1 MSGMTRLSE
10 RTDRRRDGARASAVL
25 GWLLILLAMVSCCS
39 LAETG
44 AAAHHTTLR
53 TAAATPALTPPP
65 ASAARI
71 VVAVAADDRG
81 VSSSCH
87 GVSEHAT
94 PVVLPAQAAPV
105 ALPGSAVTAPAGRLA
120 GAAGIRGP
128 SNDAVGAVDH
138 LRLQVQR
145 I

>member
-1 MSGMTRLSE
+1 MTRLSE
-10 RTDRRRDGARASAVL
+10 RTGPRRDGARASAVL
-25 GWLLILLAMVSCCS
+25 GWLLILLTMVSCCS

-44 AAAHHTTLR
+44 AAAHHATAR
-53 TAAATPALTPPP
+53 TATATPALTPAP

-71 VVAVAADDRG
+71 VVAVAPDDRG

-105 ALPGSAVTAPAGRLA
+105 ALPGSAVTAPVGRLA

>member
-1 MSGMTRLSE
+1 MTRLSE
-10 RTDRRRDGARASAVL
+10 RTGRRRDGARASAVL
-25 GWLLILLAMVSCCS
+25 GWLLIVVTMVSCCS
-39 LAETG
+39 LAKMGTT
-44 AAAHHTTLR
+44 AHHATAR
-53 TAAATPALTPPP
+53 TATAAPALTPVP

-71 VVAVAADDRG
+71 VVAVASEDRG

-94 PVVLPAQAAPV
+94 PVVMPAQAAPV
-105 ALPGSAVTAPAGRLA
+105 ALPGSAVTAPVGPLV

-128 SNDAVGAVDH
+128 SNDAVGTVDH

>member
-1 MSGMTRLSE
+1 MSRLSE
-10 RTDRRRDGARASAVL
+10 RTDRRRAGARASAVL
-25 GWLLILLAMVSCCS
+25 GWLLIVLAMVSCCS

-44 AAAHHTTLR
+44 AAAHHTTVR
-53 TAAATPALTPPP
+53 TATATATPASPP
-65 ASAARI
+65 ASTARI
-71 VVAVAADDRG
+71 VVVVAPDDRG

-87 GVSEHAT
+87 GLSEHAT

-105 ALPGSAVTAPAGRLA
+105 ALPGSAVTAPAGRLV

>member
-1 MSGMTRLSE
+1 MIRLSE

-44 AAAHHTTLR
+44 AAAHHAAVR

-65 ASAARI
+65 ASATRI
-71 VVAVAADDRG
+71 VVAVARDDRG

-105 ALPGSAVTAPAGRLA
+105 ALPGPAVTAPVGRLV

>member
-1 MSGMTRLSE
+1 MTRLSE
-10 RTDRRRDGARASAVL
+10 RTDRRRDGARAPAVL

-44 AAAHHTTLR
+44 AAAHHTTVR
-53 TAAATPALTPPP
+53 TATPALTPPP

-71 VVAVAADDRG
+71 VVVVAPDDRG

-87 GVSEHAT
+87 GLSEHAT

>member
-1 MSGMTRLSE
+1 MTRLSE

-39 LAETG
+39 LAGTG
-44 AAAHHTTLR
+44 AAAHHATVR
-53 TAAATPALTPPP
+53 TAAATPALTPSP

-71 VVAVAADDRG
+71 VVAVAPDGRG

-105 ALPGSAVTAPAGRLA
+105 ALPGSAVTAPVGRLA

>member
-1 MSGMTRLSE
+1 MTRLSE

-44 AAAHHTTLR
+44 AAAHHATVRTA

-65 ASAARI
+65 ASTARI
-71 VVAVAADDRG
+71 VVVVAPDDRG

-87 GVSEHAT
+87 GLSEHAT